1 MLLVNNV
8 EMKTL
13 HFYDSL
19 TSDVWRYLQAAE
31 KWLADELDQGGE
43 MDGWSYDS
51 MKSPKQ
57 ENGFDCGFFMMSN
70 ANALGSAQLLS
81 HTQVDCPGLREEIAK
96 EIVLG
101 KCRER
106 RQLSRRVESEPT
118 ALEIEAID
126 YLTLMLDDETRTES
140 QNEMSVTDSA
150 VIEGGLSSDE
160 E

>member
-1 MLLVNNV
+1 
-8 EMKTL
+8 
-13 HFYDSL
+13 
-19 TSDVWRYLQAAE
+19 
-31 KWLADELDQGGE
+31 

-57 ENGFDCGFFMMSN
+57 ENGFDCGVFMLAN
-70 ANALGSAQLLS
+70 ANALGSGQLLS

-118 ALEIEAID
+118 TLEIEAID
-126 YLTLMLDDETRTES
+126 YLTLMLEDETES

-160 E
+160 EWTIPI